1 MSEGAANYRVRGPQ
15 HPFASTYPKDLGEL
29 GWRLFP
35 IFENGRPV
43 DPWGRPLRYR
53 SPGTDG
59 RPFDLG
65 STGPD
70 GVKSGDDIGNVP

>member
-1 MSEGAANYRVRGPQ
+1 MTQEIESRKALTG
-15 HPFASTYPKDLGEL
+15 SYPKDLGEL

-35 IFENGRPV
+35 IFENGRPL

-70 GVKSGDDIGNVP
+70 GVKSSDDIGVVPR